1 MKQIVEYLLNKTNLN
16 NKESII
22 NGLKNIVY
30 TENSE
35 DLQKL
40 NDFVDILIELL
51 NFKYIKSL
59 YYFLNA
65 LIEDKYEIK
74 LSIDDIKKTTNIS
87 TKAICLQK
95 VTSQFCIIMI
105 YNLPKAKCLIMLL
118 TDKDITIHVGSESTP
133 KKLLEKIKD
142 ENSIIFGTDSD
153 SFNSK
158 SYIYEFDEKIE
169 WVK

>member
-1 MKQIVEYLLNKTNLN
+1 MKQIVEYLLNKTNSN

-22 NGLKNIVY
+22 NGLRNIVS
-30 TENSE
+30 TENGE
-35 DLQKL
+35 DLKKL

-51 NFKYIKSL
+51 NFEYIKSL
-59 YYFLNA
+59 YYFLNS
-65 LIEDKYEIK
+65 LIEDKYEVK
-74 LSIDDIKKTTNIS
+74 FSIDDVKKTTNIS
-87 TKAICLQK
+87 TKAICLDK

-118 TDKDITIHVGSESTP
+118 NDKDITIHVGSGSTP
-133 KKLLEKIKD
+133 KKLLETIKGD
-142 ENSIIFGTDSD
+142 NSVFGADSE

-158 SYIYEFDEKIE
+158 SYKYEFDEKIE